1 MLTIW
6 RRHNPDKCSFTKR
19 TETKCRCMIWA
30 TGTLPNGRKV
40 RESTKL
46 RDWTRAMSVI
56 RQWEVEGEPPKVGE
70 RTTVEVWKEAFLQD
84 AKSPSGRNLGTET
97 YRKYV
102 LLFKQLETFA
112 TNKGLKY
119 ADQFDLSVL
128 SAFRAT
134 WKDAPLSASKKLERL
149 RNAMKFAVRRRW
161 VKENGAEELDSPK
174 VKSAPTLPFSEEE
187 MTRILEAATD
197 PRTNAFILTMRHS
210 GLRISDTTTLAVSS
224 VQGSKIKLYQAKT
237 GEPVYVPVPE
247 LVSTALRSFPRKNPK
262 YFFWSGHSKV
272 QAAAS
277 VWRKRIADVF
287 KAAKIED
294 GHTHRFRDT
303 FAVGLLEKGVS
314 LESVSI
320 LLGHQSLKIT
330 QKHYSPWVKTRQ
342 DALDREVSAAL
353 SA

>member
-1 MLTIW
+1 MLAIW
-6 RRHNPDKCSFTKR
+6 RGHNPEKCKFTKR
-19 TETKCRCMIWA
+19 SETKCRCVIWA

-56 RQWEVEGEPPKVGE
+56 RQWEVEGEPPKIGD
-70 RTTVEVWKEAFLQD
+70 RTTIESWKEAFLQD

-102 LLFKQLETFA
+102 LLFKQLEAFTIS
-112 TNKGLKY
+112 KGLRY
-119 ADQFDLSVL
+119 VDQFDLAML
-128 SAFRAT
+128 SAFRGT

-149 RNAMKFAVRRRW
+149 RNVMKFALRRKW
-161 VKENGAEELDSPK
+161 IKENGAEELDSPK
-174 VKSAPTLPFSEEE
+174 LKSSPTLPFSEEE

-197 PRTNAFILTMRHS
+197 PRTNGFILVMRHS

-224 VQGSKIKLYQAKT
+224 LIGSKIKLYQAKT
-237 GEPVYVPVPE
+237 GEPVYVPVPD
-247 LVSTALRSFPRKNPK
+247 LVSSALRSLPHKNPK

-287 KAAKIED
+287 KDAKIED

-303 FAVGLLEKGVS
+303 FAVSLLEKGVS

-320 LLGHQSLKIT
+320 LLGHQSVKII
-330 QKHYSPWVKTRQ
+330 QKHYCPWVKTRQ
-342 DALDREVSAAL
+342 DALDREVSEAL